1 MVKTLHCLF
10 EGQGFNQSLV
20 RELRS
25 HMLFS
30 MAKRL
35 KRKKS
40 TSHFIKFKDE
50 TETILK
56 KVCRGSSSDKS

>member
-35 KRKKS
+35 KKEVNIPRLRMKQIIS
-40 TSHFIKFKDE
+40 
-50 TETILK
+50 K